1 MYGTYISFPKSKN
14 KSELILSKMNEDMK
28 TLNLLDETPNKNE
41 NDTFL
46 TNLCKSSKK
55 LIKNSRRYNSYVELP
70 KFFKHSFPYRPNTS
84 KSSESSIDFNFSKYN
99 EKKETIS
106 IKKII
111 KKDSKFFLKLKKIR
125 FVLSKSYVNEEI
137 FFDFVDISNI
147 NNKIKKE
154 YNDYL
159 QSHKINKDT
168 NFLVYKLIDIIKK
181 IKFEK
186 NFFFDKKNYCKINKF
201 VTKNNLLIKLKIS
214 SLKII
219 FYKYK
224 FNKNSEKINMNNQSN
239 LIKDISIISRINFP
253 FEFIPFF
260 YGLNIKDFLK
270 FLILV
275 INYDFSKKKF
285 DLNFDQFIKLYN
297 SYKDKKNFF
306 DEKSLFKMCLEK
318 TEEYFA
324 FYWDVKDGK
333 NNENYL
339 MKIFLPKISVRIGN
353 KEKNFFLKFFY
364 SLEIDKIVYLMN
376 NNFKLWDFFV
386 IKFFSD
392 YKIFRFEINRI
403 LSNKY
408 NNYKNEF
415 SNGNNI
421 MFNKNKK
428 MFNFN
433 KINEINNT
441 LKKPPN
447 NLQFFYTRKNLSPNS
462 EIYLSNENFLFEIEI
477 PKIHINYQYQ
487 NNNFIDKYFDLNIK
501 RLLQINKLKKSF
513 QLEDIVKFSMN
524 IVDKN
529 EKKTKLIKKL
539 SFYENNKFRRNKKAA
554 TISINIK
561 QLRSNIKT
569 NSIKTNLK
577 NISLNRKKSVSLL
590 KNENQI
596 QVIKKDIKLN
606 LDKYIFNFDEDILK
620 FINKSKE
627 ESKNE
632 ININNDLVMKKIRH
646 IKLNRNFS
654 TKVNNKKLLINP
666 DFNNTYN
673 EKKNKN
679 KNLNIEFG
687 KMKLIWTEKNLE
699 DYEYIF
705 EEKENQ
711 YLLDNPSFIWREYIQ
726 ERIDKIKE
734 KIKIN
739 GYI

>member
-1 MYGTYISFPKSKN
+1 M
-14 KSELILSKMNEDMK
+14 
-28 TLNLLDETPNKNE
+28 LNYPD
-41 NDTFL
+41 
-46 TNLCKSSKK
+46 
-55 LIKNSRRYNSYVELP
+55 
-70 KFFKHSFPYRPNTS
+70 FFKHSFPYRPNTS
-84 KSSESSIDFNFSKYN
+84 KSSESSLDLNFTKYN
-99 EKKETIS
+99 EKKEKIS

-125 FVLSKSYVNEEI
+125 FVLSKSTVNEDI
-137 FFDFVDISNI
+137 FFDFVDRSNI
-147 NNKIKKE
+147 NTKIKKE
-154 YNDYL
+154 YDDYL
-159 QSHKINKDT
+159 ESHKINKDT
-168 NFLVYKLIDIIKK
+168 NFLVYKLIDIMKK

-224 FNKNSEKINMNNQSN
+224 FNKNNEKINMNNQSN

-275 INYDFSKKKF
+275 INYDFSKKIF

-318 TEEYFA
+318 TEEYFS
-324 FYWDVKDGK
+324 FYCDVKDGK

-339 MKIFLPKISVRIGN
+339 MKIFLPKISVRIGD
-353 KEKNFFLKFFY
+353 KEKKFFLKFFY
-364 SLEIDKIVYLMN
+364 SLEIDKIVHLMN
-376 NNFKLWDFFV
+376 NGFKLWDFFV

-408 NNYKNEF
+408 NNYKNEL

-441 LKKPPN
+441 LRKPPN
-447 NLQFFYTRKNLSPNS
+447 NFQFFYTRNS
-462 EIYLSNENFLFEIEI
+462 EKDLSKETFLFEIEI

-554 TISINIK
+554 TISTNIK

-577 NISLNRKKSVSLL
+577 NIYLNRKKSVSLL

-596 QVIKKDIKLN
+596 QEIKKDIKLN

-620 FINKSKE
+620 FINKPKE
-627 ESKNE
+627 EIKNE
-632 ININNDLVMKKIRH
+632 ININNNSQHMRKIKH
-646 IKLNRNFS
+646 IKLMRNYS
-654 TKVNNKKLLINP
+654 AKVNNKKFLLNS
-666 DFNNTYN
+666 FHNSSN

-679 KNLNIEFG
+679 LKIEFG

-699 DYEYIF
+699 DYQYIF

-711 YLLDNPSFIWREYIQ
+711 FLLDNPSFIWREYIQ
-726 ERIDKIKE
+726 DRIDKIKE
-734 KIKIN
+734 KIKLN
-739 GYI
+739 GYM